1 MEEKAPNFQ
10 LLLLVHL
17 RPSAG
22 STDRPLTGV
31 RRAQEVLREVF
42 AKFDE
47 DGGGSIDEEELGHAM
62 RALGAAVSA
71 SELTA
76 LVEEIDASR
85 RRFLDFSRRPAS
97 LTLRYRALAGGR
109 QRRD

>member
-1 MEEKAPNFQ
+1 M
-10 LLLLVHL
+10 
-17 RPSAG
+17 
-22 STDRPLTGV
+22 

-76 LVEEIDASR
+76 LVEEIDARR
-85 RRFLDFSRRPAS
+85 RRFLDFSRCPAS
-97 LTLRYRALAGGR
+97 LTLRYRADAGGR